1 MFKLEVG
8 SKQWAE
14 GGRWMRQGMVVGKGG
29 RMKEIRSVQ
38 EVCIYR
44 QEVGIESDLLIP
56 ESPRYSSDIKCY
68 AAGICPGLGRV
79 AV

>member
-1 MFKLEVG
+1 
-8 SKQWAE
+8 
-14 GGRWMRQGMVVGKGG
+14 
-29 RMKEIRSVQ
+29 MKEIRAVQ